1 MFQVRLQYSSILPN
15 YIIET
20 PTTPLCEVIGLFSS
34 DDLQVTFSRVSIS
47 VLRENLKEKSGRLL
61 CSCSSNYRLI
71 LCFLIGSGR
80 TVVSSF
86 YIDTSQYLIIEN
98 FTMPG
103 VLFLEGGT
111 DLGQKITYLTF
122 FFNN

>member
-34 DDLQVTFSRVSIS
+34 DGLQVTFSRVSIS
-47 VLRENLKEKSGRLL
+47 VLREDLKEKSGRLL
-61 CSCSSNYRLI
+61 CSRRLI
-71 LCFLIGSGR
+71 LCFLIGPGR
-80 TVVSSF
+80 TVVFSL

-98 FTMPG
+98 FTISAVAFFG
-103 VLFLEGGT
+103 RGT

-122 FFNN
+122 FFNY